1 MKIRLLFLKCILKED
16 PESMIYRFLQLQFEQ
31 PTNGDWASNCLK
43 DLNYLQI
50 NLSMDEIKTIS
61 KQKFLN
67 MLKVSINQRAL
78 EYLVKKQG
86 RKGSEIIYTK
96 IEMSEYLMPNNNS
109 ISIEDKRKIFEMR
122 NEMVLIPANFTS
134 SENIVKCFCGDDEN
148 MRHIYS
154 CQTLNNIEEVI
165 PYEMIFKDDIIPQY
179 EVYKRFA
186 DNLKQ
191 REDIKNNEKL
201 YHEESNTHAIQI
213 CDPLSSLLESNN
225 GNK

>member
-1 MKIRLLFLKCILKED
+1 
-16 PESMIYRFLQLQFEQ
+16 
-31 PTNGDWASNCLK
+31 
-43 DLNYLQI
+43 
-50 NLSMDEIKTIS
+50 MDEIKTIS

-134 SENIVKCFCGDDEN
+134 SENIVKCICGDDEN

-165 PYEMIFKDDIIPQY
+165 PYEMIFKDDIIP
-179 EVYKRFA
+179 
-186 DNLKQ
+186 
-191 REDIKNNEKL
+191 
-201 YHEESNTHAIQI
+201 
-213 CDPLSSLLESNN
+213 
-225 GNK
+225 